1 LTDEGGGSP
10 ADPLAPPLDGV
21 TVLDL
26 TRVLSGPFA
35 TLVLADLGARI
46 WKVEHPDGGDETR
59 LIQPSRHG
67 ESHYFM
73 ALNRNKASLAVDLKA
88 ARGRDLVLDLAR
100 RADVVVENFRPGVAG
115 RLGLGYEEVRA
126 ANPGVVYCSI
136 SAFGQSGP
144 DSSQAAFDVA
154 VQALSGIMRITGEPG
169 GRPLRAGIPV
179 ADLSAGMAAGTGILA
194 GLVAKGRTGHGRHV
208 DVSMLDAMV
217 SMLVYYADRYFMTGE
232 EPARI
237 GNGHLSVVPYG
248 LYPAADGDL
257 VIATLSERYW
267 DPLCRALGRPDLA
280 DDPRLTTNAD
290 RVEHREEV
298 NAAVSEA
305 LSRRPLEHWRR
316 ILGEADIPH
325 APVLSIGETLD
336 HRQVHARGMV
346 RSYEHPLLGPSRG
359 LGPMVHFADCEPP
372 EAVAAPLLG
381 QHTAAVLSEVL
392 GLSDGTIDALARDGV
407 IACGPAEPS
416 ARPEPSP
423 GADDDRPGTPVRH
436 RR

>member
-1 LTDEGGGSP
+1 MTDKQDESP
-10 ADPLAPPLDGV
+10 SDPLAPPLEGV

-46 WKVEHPDGGDETR
+46 WKIEHPDGGDETR

-73 ALNRNKASLAVDLKA
+73 ALNRNKASIAVNLKTA
-88 ARGRDLVLDLAR
+88 PGRDIVLDLAR
-100 RADVVVENFRPGVAG
+100 RADVVVENFRPGVAD
-115 RLGLGYEEVRA
+115 RLGLGYEAVRA
-126 ANPGVVYCSI
+126 ANGGVVYCSI

-194 GLVAKGRTGHGRHV
+194 GLVAKGRTGRGRHV

-248 LYPAADGDL
+248 LYSAADGDL

-267 DPLCRALGRPDLA
+267 APLCRALGRQDLA
-280 DDPRLTTNAD
+280 DDPRLSTNAD

-298 NAAVSEA
+298 NAAVSDA
-305 LSRRPLEHWRR
+305 LSRHPLEHWRR

-325 APVLSIGETLD
+325 APVLSIGETLA
-336 HRQVHARGMV
+336 HRQVRARGMV
-346 RSYEHPLLGPSRG
+346 RSYEHPLLGPSQG
-359 LGPMVHFADCEPP
+359 LGPMVHFADSDPP
-372 EAVAAPLLG
+372 EPVAPPLLG

-392 GLSDGTIDALARDGV
+392 GMSGDRIDTLEREGVVSCGGAKTRAPQESTPPADEDPAGTQA
-407 IACGPAEPS
+407 
-416 ARPEPSP
+416 
-423 GADDDRPGTPVRH
+423 RH